1 MNFDMIILKSKYQ
14 NSAKLCFMNTDSLI
28 ILMQTEDF
36 YEDIA
41 NHVKKVGSNC
51 EVERSFPRGMNKN
64 VVGLMKD

>member
-1 MNFDMIILKSKYQ
+1 MIILKSKYQ

-41 NHVKKVGSNC
+41 NHVKKWVPIMKLIGHFQ
-51 EVERSFPRGMNKN
+51 EV
-64 VVGLMKD
+64 

>member
-1 MNFDMIILKSKYQ
+1 MIILKSKYQ

-41 NHVKKVGSNC
+41 NHVKNGFQLWSW
-51 EVERSFPRGMNKN
+51 
-64 VVGLMKD
+64 